1 MSIINKVWI
10 DNPKENC
17 WACGACES
25 CAEQVFRVDETAD
38 VAEVILKEFDGTHDS
53 EIVEASISCPTE
65 CIKFTRGEPPDK
77 PITKVWIDHKVRNE
91 KVCGECE
98 KCSRKC
104 KAMFRAEPNL
114 GKYNN
119 TGVRYDYVRVMR
131 ENGFEKF
138 DKEIRELAEE
148 CPQHAI
154 KFSTSTEFKPKMS
167 FEMAL
172 EMVYEMFPK
181 ECIFP
186 ERVCEGFNGLASL
199 EKEFGLDT
207 VLYSCGV
214 LWRPMTEKQRIKY
227 TRSRRCS
234 FDLVFDH
241 SGFSYTMYVKN
252 LMGEPVKARPS
263 KADYYKITVETFRKF
278 LTEQLELV
286 KMRK

>member
-10 DNPKENC
+10 DNTKEKC
-17 WACGACES
+17 IACGSCEC
-25 CAEQVFRVDETAD
+25 CAEQVFRVDTD
-38 VAEVILKEFDGTHDS
+38 SAEVVLKEFDGSYDS
-53 EIVEASISCPTE
+53 YIMEAVYNCPAE
-65 CIKFTRGEPPDK
+65 CIKFTRGEPLDK

-91 KVCGECE
+91 KVCGECAM
-98 KCSRKC
+98 CSRKC
-104 KAMFRAEPNL
+104 QDMFRSEPDI

-119 TGVRYDYVRVMR
+119 TGVRYDFVRVMR
-131 ENGFEKF
+131 ENVFEKF
-138 DKEIRELAEE
+138 DKKIREIAEE

-154 KFSTSTEFKPKMS
+154 KFSTSTEFKPTMS

-186 ERVCEGFNGLASL
+186 ERISDGFNGLGSL
-199 EKEFGLDT
+199 ENVFGLHT

-227 TRSRRCS
+227 ERSRRCS
-234 FDLVFDH
+234 FDLLFDH

-252 LMGEPVKARPS
+252 LMGEPVKARSS
-263 KADYYKITVETFRKF
+263 KADYYKITVEAFRKF

-286 KMRK
+286 KMLK